1 MLQFRE
7 VGGGER
13 FLPPPCRLVCRM
25 CEEAERVKERSK
37 RGDRQLP
44 LFLKKK
50 DNTLSTILS
59 SFPAPQKN
67 KAPVSRSRVF
77 LSETMRR
84 GRREKRK

>member
-25 CEEAERVKERSK
+25 CEETERVKERSK

-44 LFLKKK
+44 LFSQEKGQYTFYHSLFFPCAAKK
-50 DNTLSTILS
+50 
-59 SFPAPQKN
+59 
-67 KAPVSRSRVF
+67 
-77 LSETMRR
+77 
-84 GRREKRK
+84 

>member
-44 LFLKKK
+44 LFFSRKRTIHFLLFSLLSLLRKKIRHQ
-50 DNTLSTILS
+50 SVVHEFS
-59 SFPAPQKN
+59 Y
-67 KAPVSRSRVF
+67 R
-77 LSETMRR
+77 
-84 GRREKRK
+84 KR